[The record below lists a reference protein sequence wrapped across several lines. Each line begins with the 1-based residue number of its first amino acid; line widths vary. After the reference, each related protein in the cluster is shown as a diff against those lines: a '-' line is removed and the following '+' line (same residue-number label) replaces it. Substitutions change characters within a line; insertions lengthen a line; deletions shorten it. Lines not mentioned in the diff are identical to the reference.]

1 MNLEELK
8 KKMDEEHY
16 IYDDTLST
24 VLYVALQLGR
34 PLLIEGAAGVGKTE
48 VAKVMAA
55 ALDREL
61 VRLQCYEGLDE
72 SKALYEWNYQKQ
84 LLSIQVNMNAQD
96 REALTRSLFS
106 DEYLLERPLLK
117 SIRSEKPVVLLI
129 DEIDKADEEF
139 EAFLL
144 ELLSEMQVTIPEV
157 GTIRAN
163 SVPFVVLTSN
173 RARPLSEA
181 LRRRCAYLYIEYPDM
196 EKELA
201 ILRAKLP
208 HVDDRLCAQVALA
221 VQKLRS
227 NEVILKKPSIAETLD
242 WAAALDAL
250 GIRELTPD
258 ALRKTA
264 GFVLKNNEDMAAL
277 ARQTADKL
285 DAMGIKF
292 KVVNVVDLVKLQSA
306 KENNEA
312 LSDEE
317 FAELFTEDKPVL
329 FAYHSYARDVR
340 GLIYDRPNH
349 DNFNVHGYEE
359 QGSTTTPYDMVRVNN
374 IDRYEL
380 QAEALRMIDADKY
393 ADKINELEAF
403 RQEAFQFAVDNGYD
417 HPDYTD
423 WVYSGVNTNK
433 QGAVSATAATAG
445 DNE

>member
-1 MNLEELK
+1 MTLEELK
-8 KKMDEEHY
+8 QKMDEAHY
-16 IYDDTLST
+16 IYDETLAT

-48 VAKVMAA
+48 IAKVMAS
-55 ALDREL
+55 ALDRDL

-84 LLSIQVNMNAQD
+84 LLSIQVNMNETD
-96 REALTRSLFS
+96 KDALTRSLFS
-106 DEYLLERPLLK
+106 DEYLLERPLLQ

-144 ELLSEMQVTIPEV
+144 ELLSDMQVSIPEV
-157 GTIRAN
+157 GTIRAK
-163 SVPFVVLTSN
+163 SIPFVVLTSN

-181 LRRRCAYLYIEYPDM
+181 LRRRCAYLYIEYPDL

-258 ALRKTA
+258 ALRQTA
-264 GFVLKNNEDMAAL
+264 GFVLKNNEDIN
-277 ARQTADKL
+277 
-285 DAMGIKF
+285 AM
-292 KVVNVVDLVKLQSA
+292 DL
-306 KENNEA
+306 EG
-312 LSDEE
+312 
-317 FAELFTEDKPVL
+317 EDQDC
-329 FAYHSYARDVR
+329 RC
-340 GLIYDRPNH
+340 GGNCGNH
-349 DNFNVHGYEE
+349 HHHG
-359 QGSTTTPYDMVRVNN
+359 GHHH
-374 IDRYEL
+374 
-380 QAEALRMIDADKY
+380 
-393 ADKINELEAF
+393 
-403 RQEAFQFAVDNGYD
+403 G
-417 HPDYTD
+417 
-423 WVYSGVNTNK
+423 
-433 QGAVSATAATAG
+433 GA
-445 DNE
+445 

>member
-1 MNLEELK
+1 MNFDQLK
-8 KKMDEEHY
+8 KKMDEAHY
-16 IYDDTLST
+16 IYDETLAT
-24 VLYVALQLGR
+24 VLFVALELGR

-48 VAKVMAA
+48 IAKVMAA

-84 LLSIQVNMNAQD
+84 LLSIQVNMNEKN
-96 REALTRSLFS
+96 REELTKSLFS

-157 GTIRAN
+157 GTVRAK
-163 SVPFVVLTSN
+163 SIPFVVLTSN

-227 NEVILKKPSIAETLD
+227 SEAILKKPSIAESLD

-258 ALRKTA
+258 ALRQTA
-264 GFVLKNNEDMAAL
+264 GFVLKNSEDL
-277 ARQTADKL
+277 AVL
-285 DAMGIKF
+285 DT
-292 KVVNVVDLVKLQSA
+292 L
-306 KENNEA
+306 
-312 LSDEE
+312 EE
-317 FAELFTEDKPVL
+317 ETPHCGGCGE
-329 FAYHSYARDVR
+329 HS
-340 GLIYDRPNH
+340 H
-349 DNFNVHGYEE
+349 D
-359 QGSTTTPYDMVRVNN
+359 
-374 IDRYEL
+374 
-380 QAEALRMIDADKY
+380 
-393 ADKINELEAF
+393 
-403 RQEAFQFAVDNGYD
+403 
-417 HPDYTD
+417 
-423 WVYSGVNTNK
+423 
-433 QGAVSATAATAG
+433 
-445 DNE
+445 